1 MIFQKI
7 AAISLILGIVIIPK
21 LALACPQCAQNDSGS
36 LSFLL
41 MLGAMIL
48 LPYPV
53 VAGVIYLIRKGDEID
68 QAERARNILEP

>member
-7 AAISLILGIVIIPK
+7 AHISLLLGIIVVPN
-21 LALACPQCAQNDSGS
+21 LAFACPQCAQNDGGS
-36 LSFLL
+36 TSFLL

-53 VAGVIYLIRKGDEID
+53 VAGVVYLIRKGDEID
-68 QAERARNILEP
+68 QLQRAQDILEP

>member
-1 MIFQKI
+1 MIIQKI
-7 AAISLILGIVIIPK
+7 ASTSLFLGIIVIPN
-21 LALACPQCAQNDSGS
+21 LALACPQCAQNAGGS

-68 QAERARNILEP
+68 QLQRAQELLEP

>member
-7 AAISLILGIVIIPK
+7 ASIGLFLGIVVIPK
-21 LALACPQCAQNDSGS
+21 LALACPQCAQNSGGS
-36 LSFLL
+36 TSFLL

-53 VAGVIYLIRKGDEID
+53 VAGVVYLIRKGDEID
-68 QAERARNILEP
+68 QLQRAQDILEP

>member
-1 MIFQKI
+1 MIKKI
-7 AAISLILGIVIIPK
+7 THTILLLGTLIVPNIVF
-21 LALACPQCAQNDSGS
+21 ACPQCAQNNNDS

-53 VAGVIYLIRKGDEID
+53 VAGVVYLIRKGDEID
-68 QAERARNILEP
+68 QAQRARGILEP

>member
-1 MIFQKI
+1 MMQRI
-7 AAISLILGIVIIPK
+7 AHLIMVTGVI
-21 LALACPQCAQNDSGS
+21 LAPSFAFACPQCAQNENGS

-53 VAGVIYLIRKGDEID
+53 VAGIIYLIRKGDEID
-68 QAERARNILEP
+68 QAERAKGILEP